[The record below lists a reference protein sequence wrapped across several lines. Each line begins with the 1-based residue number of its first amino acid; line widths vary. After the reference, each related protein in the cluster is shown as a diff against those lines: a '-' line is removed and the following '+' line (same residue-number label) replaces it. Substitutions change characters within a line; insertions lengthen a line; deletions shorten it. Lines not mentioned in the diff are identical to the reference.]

1 MCRKVPKC
9 IVLELSF
16 LHFNLGIICRYANFC
31 LVQYRIIVI
40 YPILRRDFYKLKLD
54 CGVLIE
60 MIRYLKCILRSK
72 GTIINP

>member
-31 LVQYRIIVI
+31 LAQHRICDLSNFEERFLQTVVG
-40 YPILRRDFYKLKLD
+40 L